1 MWKLLGWPLALSAAV
16 GAYWLHAEGQKRER
30 ALVDQLQVQQ
40 QLVAQVSNRLT
51 VVEAQFA
58 LYRAKQEKDAKERE
72 QRERELREP
81 EHLGLRP
88 PAAVDRP
95 APVSRTH
102 PEVPEESTEDLQ
114 DDTRTRR
121 GNSPGRS
128 IGNGI
133 NTIIDRLREGLN
145 N

>member
-30 ALVDQLQVQQ
+30 VLVDQLQVQQ

-58 LYRAKQEKDAKERE
+58 LYRAKQEKETKERE
-72 QRERELREP
+72 LRERELREP
-81 EHLGLRP
+81 ERVGLRP
-88 PAAVDRP
+88 APTVDRP
-95 APVSRTH
+95 APVTRNH
-102 PEVPEESTEDLQ
+102 PEEPEESPEELQ
-114 DDTRTRR
+114 DDTRTRH